1 MISHYILNFMDSIKL
16 SFINW
21 VPSFG
26 LPGFWSENVPQ
37 IIDKI
42 MSFNDYLPIIECI
55 QTIIFCIATT
65 LAWKLA
71 KIVLG
76 IVNIN
81 LGA

>member
-1 MISHYILNFMDSIKL
+1 MIFHYILSFFDNIKL
-16 SFINW
+16 GFANW
-21 VPSFG
+21 IPSFG
-26 LPGFWSENVPQ
+26 MPGFWSENVPI

-42 MSFNDYLPIIECI
+42 MSFNDYLPIVECF
-55 QTIIFCIATT
+55 QTIIFLLATT
-65 LAWKLA
+65 LTWKLA

>member
-1 MISHYILNFMDSIKL
+1 MIFHYFL
-16 SFINW
+16 SFTDSVKMAFVNW

-26 LPGFWSENVPQ
+26 MPGFWSENVPP

-42 MSFNDYLPIIECI
+42 MSFNDYVPIVECI
-55 QTIIFCIATT
+55 QTVVFCLSATLVWKIA
-65 LAWKLA
+65 KV
-71 KIVLG
+71 VLG